1 MNEQNFRQFKLS
13 TGDEIV
19 CEVLQY
25 PMDDDDATIIVRNV
39 YKIAMLTN
47 LNGDNNRYYHFR
59 PWMVYQ
65 DKKELS
71 QDINLNH
78 IVAEATP
85 TKELLAHYFKIT
97 LEGESETDIED
108 ILKKLGDIAT
118 EPDLPEGD
126 SDTNLIAFPGNR
138 RLH

>member
-1 MNEQNFRQFKLS
+1 MNEDNYRQFKLS
-13 TGDEIV
+13 NGDEIV

-25 PMDDDDATIIVRNV
+25 PEDEEDVSIIVRNV
-39 YKIAMLTN
+39 FRIAMIVN
-47 LNGDNNRYYHFR
+47 SNDDGNRYYQFR

-65 DKKELS
+65 DKGDLS
-71 QDINLNH
+71 QVINLNH

-85 TKELLAHYFKIT
+85 TKELLTHYFKVSLDESDGE
-97 LEGESETDIED
+97 LEE
-108 ILKKLGDIAT
+108 ILKRLQEAHKIEEIT
-118 EPDLPEGD
+118 SND